1 MGGLPAERRALIR
14 AQHICSGPSILPT
27 SRLCWAWC
35 WAGGLRGRKHTCWGS
50 APSPWHAASSSLCQG
65 AVLFLVWGLPCGLL
79 PKEAGTL
86 SPPVS
91 RGGRDAHRGRRG
103 GCCEGA
109 RWGQSSRP
117 RRPLPGLTTA
127 PRASGSP
134 PDSPPRA
141 LGTRVGSP
149 GGPGP
154 LRRVVSAA
162 QTVPRD
168 LCPPPRPETIPSASR
183 CAHEAW

>member
-1 MGGLPAERRALIR
+1 MGRPPAKRRARVR
-14 AQHICSGPSILPT
+14 AQHVCSGPSILPALLGAVLGRGPQGPGAHVLGQ
-27 SRLCWAWC
+27 SPLPRHP
-35 WAGGLRGRKHTCWGS
+35 AGR
-50 APSPWHAASSSLCQG
+50 SPRQG

-91 RGGRDAHRGRRG
+91 RGGLEAHRGKRG

-109 RWGQSSRP
+109 GGGQSSRP
-117 RRPLPGLTTA
+117 RRPLPRLTTA
-127 PRASGSP
+127 PRASGSL

-141 LGTRVGSP
+141 LGTRVGGS

-154 LRRVVSAA
+154 PRRVVSAA
-162 QTVPRD
+162 Q
-168 LCPPPRPETIPSASR
+168 TIPSASR
-183 CAHEAW
+183 CAHKAW